1 MLTLTWVSL
10 RFIHFTALMLVFG
23 SALYGAWLAPASVRR
38 LMSRRFLRLQQH
50 AALWSFLSALLM
62 LAIQAGLMG
71 SGWQD
76 VISVSV
82 WGAVLQT
89 QFGGVWLWQIV
100 LALVTLIA
108 ALLMPRNLSRLF
120 VLLTLAQFALL
131 TGIGHATLHTG
142 VIGALQQ
149 TNHALHL
156 ICAAAWF
163 GGLLPVIYCM
173 RIARGRWQQQVV
185 YTLMRFSRYGH
196 LAVAGVLLTGI
207 ANMLFIQGVALPW
220 RTAWGQLLLLK
231 CALVLLM
238 VAIALVNRYLLVPR
252 MRQENRRVTVYFIWM
267 TKIEWGIGAVVL
279 AIVSVFATLEP
290 F

>member
-23 SALYGAWLAPASVRR
+23 SALYGAWLAPVSVRR
-38 LMSRRFLRLQQH
+38 LMSRRFLRLQRH

-76 VISVSV
+76 VISMSV

-173 RIARGRWQQQVV
+173 RIARGRWQQQAV

-252 MRQENRRVTVYFIWM
+252 MRQENRRFTVYFIWM